1 MTVRK
6 VFGIVKFAEA
16 VFCAADSL
24 GQTVNISL
32 AKHTGTLT
40 LPSLPEWDKKER
52 DPLHSP
58 LLGPSPAR
66 TWKRGESLIN
76 WGRPTSYPTGTS
88 EVELALLEF
97 SLAPEEADVRTQEI
111 YAAFPLWLRL
121 FEQYVTLLTTQYT
134 RNQVSGGDGPG
145 WLELLFEEDSGLK
158 HISRSTSTLI
168 TIETGGAD
176 ESLHLKQLR
185 EAAQLASRGLHPR
198 LQYRMLLEAYS
209 AQRNEDYRK
218 AIIEGATALEVCL
231 TARILE
237 EFDTQGISFGEKLL
251 QKFRML
257 GGRFEL
263 IRMLG
268 ISLPERDYATLVVNP
283 RNDVVHRAEFPNKAL
298 ANQVIT
304 EVKELLQLFSPQIH
318 ENT

>member
-1 MTVRK
+1 MMTVRK
-6 VFGIVKFAEA
+6 VFGIVEFAETL
-16 VFCAADSL
+16 FCAADSL
-24 GQTVNISL
+24 GQTVHISL
-32 AKHTGTLT
+32 AKYVATLT
-40 LPSLPEWDKKER
+40 LPSLPEWDKNEQA
-52 DPLHSP
+52 PLHKP
-58 LLGPSPAR
+58 LLGPPPAR

-97 SLAPEEADVRTQEI
+97 SLAPEDADASTQEI
-111 YAAFPLWLRL
+111 YAAFPPWLRL

-134 RNQVSGGDGPG
+134 RNRVSGGDGPA

-158 HISRSTSTLI
+158 HIPRITPTSI
-168 TIETGGAD
+168 TVEMGGVD
-176 ESLHLKQLR
+176 ESLHIEQLR
-185 EAAQLASRGLHPR
+185 EVAQLASSGLYPR

-209 AQRNEDYRK
+209 ARRNEDYRK

-263 IRMLG
+263 IRLLG
-268 ISLPERDYATLVVNP
+268 I
-283 RNDVVHRAEFPNKAL
+283 
-298 ANQVIT
+298 
-304 EVKELLQLFSPQIH
+304 
-318 ENT
+318 